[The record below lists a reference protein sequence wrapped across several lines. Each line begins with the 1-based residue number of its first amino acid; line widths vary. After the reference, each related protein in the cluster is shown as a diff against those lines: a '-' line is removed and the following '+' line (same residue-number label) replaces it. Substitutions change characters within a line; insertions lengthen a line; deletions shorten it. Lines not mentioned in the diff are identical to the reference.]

1 MDYFKGLSTSGIFGD
16 KSSKIKTWSLSKV
29 EYAYDEKYC
38 LHKFYFKYGN
48 IYLRQPTYDEVRK
61 KKNAYLLL
69 NGCTIYRKKDTNVYE
84 YFDDESKQWLI
95 DGDIDDEEIQNI
107 VDNEAVLKI
116 KA

>member
-1 MDYFKGLSTSGIFGD
+1 MDYFKGLSTSDRYGF
-16 KSSKIKTWSLSKV
+16 KPSKIKTWSLSKA

-38 LHKFYFKYGN
+38 LHKFYYKYGS
-48 IYLRQPTYDEVRK
+48 IYLRQPTYDEVKK
-61 KKNAYLLL
+61 KKNTYLLL
-69 NGCTIYRKKDTNVYE
+69 NLCTIYRKKDTDVYE

-95 DGDIDDEEIQNI
+95 DDDIDDEEIQNV